1 MVEKVIDIKVNGK
14 DALSTLKSI
23 NSTIDEQREILVMLE
38 EEYMK
43 AKKALDAYNNSG
55 RVNLA
60 QEKKL
65 KDALKERK
73 DALDDQRLGLKKLA
87 VEQRDANAS
96 VREFREG
103 QKDQTNIIRGIDK
116 LTGGFATKIVKLK
129 KGFLSSLK
137 GIKAFNL
144 GLSATKKALIATG
157 IGALVVLVGVLIA
170 NFDKLKGLMSGVSAE
185 SKKAAE
191 NAKGQAEESQDALDT

>member
-43 AKKALDAYNNSG
+43 AKQALDAYNNSG